1 MGGEIVSLKTRSELK
16 AYIKTKDVVIVK
28 VSANWC
34 GPCKQIGPQVN
45 QLYSQ
50 LNNNVSMVL
59 VDADEGN
66 NICNY
71 LRVKT
76 IPHLVNFVEGMPYD
90 VLTSSKPEDVLE
102 FFKSTNNRSLIKL
115 NDDLETTNYK

>member
-1 MGGEIVSLKTRSELK
+1 MGGETVSLKTRSELK
-16 AYIKTKDVVIVK
+16 SYIKRKDVVIVK

-34 GPCKQIGPQVN
+34 GPCKRIGPQVN

-50 LNNNVSMVL
+50 LNDNVSMVL
-59 VDADEGN
+59 VDADEGSD
-66 NICNY
+66 ICNY
-71 LRVKT
+71 LKVKT

-115 NDDLETTNYK
+115 NNSLETTSYK